1 MNTDNENTYQKYVRP
16 NLIYKCAKRKLIMK
30 DCEDG
35 DIDMFTYVKN
45 VTRI

>member
-1 MNTDNENTYQKYVRP
+1 MNTDNKNTCQKYVRP
-16 NLIYKCAKRKLIMK
+16 NLISKCAKRELNIKE
-30 DCEDG
+30 CEDG